1 MAKQKSSEVVKRA
14 KYAEQ
19 CRPTEYWNNFNYYGH
34 VGGNCGLVHEDGQT
48 QSFDCNNFVKS
59 IINKPDIVY
68 SHIIWDYAV
77 PNTVIPDVSEWG
89 LLSLCTE
96 IVWGDFRNVAPA
108 EVLYMAGHIGL
119 FVGEYE
125 DPSGIVNVIEATGA
139 MGGGVLSSYVSA
151 TGYRYNHKGGT
162 CLGRWEAHG
171 KLTPYIEYERAGAW
185 IELVNGEWCYVVNGK
200 VDYNYTGLG
209 QNENGWWYC
218 KNGKVDFTFNGIV
231 QNENGWWKVENG
243 QVNFNYTGLAQ
254 NENGWWYLKNGKVDF
269 YYNGVVQNEYGWWVV
284 INGKV
289 DFKYHGLASNQY
301 GWWYCRDGKVD
312 FEYNGL
318 CVNQNGIWVVAKGKV
333 DFDFSG
339 DYVFSGSTWK
349 VSKGKVQ

>member
-1 MAKQKSSEVVKRA
+1 MAKMKAADLIKGL
-14 KYAEQ
+14 KYAESEKSTFYSNDY
-19 CRPTEYWNNFNYYGH
+19 PY
-34 VGGNCGLVHEDGQT
+34 NCGYIHANAVQSWDCIGLVKGP
-48 QSFDCNNFVKS
+48 
-59 IINKPDIVY
+59 INEPDILYRKSPVGY
-68 SHIIWDYAV
+68 YV
-77 PNTVIPDVSEWG
+77 RPGQVIPDTSEYG
-89 LLSLCTE
+89 LLTLCTSV
-96 IVWGDFRNVAPA
+96 VWGDFRNMSPA
-108 EVLYMAGHIGL
+108 EYLYMAGHGGW

-125 DPSGIVNVIEATGA
+125 DPSGIVNTIEATGA
-139 MGGGVLSSYVSA
+139 MGGGVRSSYVSA
-151 TGYRYNHKGGT
+151 TGYRYDHKGGT

-171 KLTPYIEYERAGAW
+171 KLSSYIEYERTDPW
-185 IELVNGEWCYVVNGK
+185 IELVNGEWCYVVNGS

-218 KNGKVDFTFNGIV
+218 KNGKVDFTYNGVV

-243 QVNFNYTGLAQ
+243 QVNFNYTGLAK

-289 DFKYHGLASNQY
+289 DFAYHGLASNQY

-318 CVNQNGIWVVAKGKV
+318 CVNQNGIWVIEKGKV
-333 DFDFSG
+333 NFDYSG
-339 DYVFSGSTWK
+339 DYKFSGSTFRIQN
-349 VSKGKVQ
+349 GKVV